1 MKPINNSP
9 VRLLNQL
16 FHLISSRI
24 TTFSRTFSQSLPY
37 PRLSESTSL
46 IALAL
51 SVGLASGIGVW
62 LYRTGIDLFQ
72 RLFQDTLAHHI
83 LGPWIGPLGIVVS
96 LAAAGLLV
104 GWMMQRFI
112 GEERHHGVAG
122 IMEAVSLGGGRLR
135 YRRMPVKAL
144 ASALSL
150 GAGASLGPE
159 DPSVQIGANL
169 GSFFGQRL
177 HLSEERVR
185 LLVGA
190 GSASAIAAAFK
201 APIAGVFFG
210 LEVILNGE
218 FTTAS
223 FGIVVLAAV
232 VSSVFT
238 QAVETGGA
246 EMGILNYKLGSPLE
260 IPFYVLLGLVL
271 GPIAAL
277 FIRAVYWQHDW
288 WHHHVHL
295 SRPFKTALAGALMGL
310 VAMFLPDIMGTGRET
325 MNVVLNGKDAKY
337 TLALLLVLGAA
348 KLLMTTVSMGGG
360 FVGGVFAPALFV
372 GTMLGGAFGRAVG
385 FIGQTGATGDPQ
397 SYAIAGMAAM
407 MAGVVRAPITAVL
420 LVFELTNDY
429 RLILP
434 IMLTSVICVY
444 VAERIEPSGIYAL
457 GLLRKG
463 VRLPQGRDV
472 DVMQSITVAEAMTS
486 PAPTIPETATLLELR
501 DGLRSHNIRTL
512 CVVDQTGLLSGV
524 VTLSDL
530 QKAYESGNGTS
541 LTVADICT
549 RDIITARPDDTLW
562 KAIRSMG
569 PRSIGRLPVVQPGTR
584 ELAGIFSRHDVV
596 RAYNIAIARKR
607 KEQHLAEQIRLHTL
621 TGAHVFEMPVADG
634 APVVN
639 KQIREISWPLESVI
653 AAVRRGDRLV
663 VPHGETE
670 LRAGDRLTIVAAPET
685 ENELVALLESVT
697 APQPHHG

>member
-1 MKPINNSP
+1 MIVKLNHAFAHAARQWVQP
-9 VRLLNQL
+9 V
-16 FHLISSRI
+16 SSRI
-24 TTFSRTFSQSLPY
+24 THLSRTFSWTLPY
-37 PRLSESTSL
+37 PHFSESSTL
-46 IALAL
+46 ITVAL
-51 SVGLASGIGVW
+51 SVGLTSGIGVW
-62 LYRTGIDLFQ
+62 LYRSGIDLFE
-72 RLFQDTLAHHI
+72 RIFRKTLADQVLHPW
-83 LGPWIGPLGIVVS
+83 LGPFGIVVT
-96 LAAAGLLV
+96 LAAVGLLV
-104 GWMMQRFI
+104 GWMMQRFV

-122 IMEAVSLGGGRLR
+122 IMESVALGGGRLR
-135 YRRMPVKAL
+135 YRQMPFKAL

-169 GSFFGQRL
+169 GSLFGQRL

-201 APIAGVFFG
+201 APIAGVFFA

-246 EMGILNYKLGSPLE
+246 EMGLLNYTLGSPLE
-260 IPFYVLLGLVL
+260 IPFYVLLGFVL

-288 WHHHVHL
+288 WHHHVQL
-295 SRPFKTALAGALMGL
+295 SRPFKTALAGGL
-310 VAMFLPDIMGTGRET
+310 VGIVAMALPDIMGTGRET
-325 MNVVLNGKDAKY
+325 MNVVLNGKDARY

-348 KLLMTTVSMGGG
+348 KLLATTVSMGGG
-360 FVGGVFAPALFV
+360 FVGGVFAPSLFV
-372 GTMLGGAFGRAVG
+372 GTMLGGAFGRAVSL
-385 FIGQTGATGDPQ
+385 IGQTGATGDPQ

-444 VAERIEPSGIYAL
+444 VAERIEPLGIYSL
-457 GLLRKG
+457 GLMRKG

-472 DVMQSITVAEAMTS
+472 DVMQSISVAETMTS
-486 PAPTIPETATLLELR
+486 PAPTIPETATLLDLR
-501 DGLRSHNIRTL
+501 DSLRHHNIRSL
-512 CVVDQTGLLSGV
+512 CVVDQAGLLVGV
-524 VTLSDL
+524 VTLADL
-530 QKAYESGNGTS
+530 QKAYESGNGKD

-549 RDIITARPDDTLW
+549 RDIVTANPDDLLW

-569 PRSIGRLPVVQPGTR
+569 TRNIGRLPVIRPGTH
-584 ELAGIFSRHDVV
+584 ELVGILSRQDVLH
-596 RAYNIAIARKR
+596 AYNMAIARKR
-607 KEQHLAEQIRLHTL
+607 KEQQLAEQIRLHTL
-621 TGAHVFEMPVADG
+621 TGAHVFEMPVAAD
-634 APVVN
+634 APVVR
-639 KQIREISWPLESVI
+639 KHIHEVAWPLESVI

-685 ENELVALLESVT
+685 EKELIALLGRASL
-697 APQPHHG
+697 

>member
-1 MKPINNSP
+1 MKLSNSFA
-9 VRLLNQL
+9 RTASQL
-16 FHLISSRI
+16 ILSISSRI
-24 TTFSRTFSQSLPY
+24 TNLSKTFSRRLPY
-37 PRLSESTSL
+37 PRFSESTTL
-46 IALAL
+46 ITLAL

-62 LYRTGIDLFQ
+62 LFRTGIDLFQ
-72 RLFQDTLAHHI
+72 SLFRETLADRV
-83 LGPWIGPLGIVVS
+83 LKPWIGPFGIVVT

-104 GWMMQRFI
+104 GWMMQRFV

-135 YRRMPVKAL
+135 YRRMPYKAL

-169 GSFFGQRL
+169 GSLFGQRL

-201 APIAGVFFG
+201 APIAGVFFA

-246 EMGILNYKLGSPLE
+246 EMGILNYTLGSPLE
-260 IPFYVLLGLVL
+260 IPFYVLLGFVL

-295 SRPFKTALAGALMGL
+295 SRPFKTALAGALVGL
-310 VAMFLPDIMGTGRET
+310 VAMFLPEIMGTGRET

-360 FVGGVFAPALFV
+360 FVGGVFAPSLFV
-372 GTMLGGAFGRAVG
+372 GTMLGGAFGRAVSY
-385 FIGQTGATGDPQ
+385 IGQTGATGDPQ
-397 SYAIAGMAAM
+397 SYTIAGMAAM

-444 VAERIEPSGIYAL
+444 VAERIEPSGIYVL

-463 VRLPQGRDV
+463 VKLPQGRDI
-472 DVMQSITVAEAMTS
+472 DVMQSVTVAEVMTS
-486 PAPTIPETATLLELR
+486 PAPTISETATLLELR
-501 DGLRSHNIRTL
+501 DSLRSHNIRTL
-512 CVVDQTGLLSGV
+512 CVVDQVGLLSGV
-524 VTLSDL
+524 VTLTDL
-530 QKAYESGNGTS
+530 QKAYEFRQRHT
-541 LTVADICT
+541 
-549 RDIITARPDDTLW
+549 PD
-562 KAIRSMG
+562 
-569 PRSIGRLPVVQPGTR
+569 
-584 ELAGIFSRHDVV
+584 
-596 RAYNIAIARKR
+596 
-607 KEQHLAEQIRLHTL
+607 
-621 TGAHVFEMPVADG
+621 
-634 APVVN
+634 
-639 KQIREISWPLESVI
+639 
-653 AAVRRGDRLV
+653 RRRYLY
-663 VPHGETE
+663 T
-670 LRAGDRLTIVAAPET
+670 
-685 ENELVALLESVT
+685 
-697 APQPHHG
+697 